1 MSEWVIKF
9 NGLSGYSGQRGPYSP
24 YKPCNHSLYIR
35 IIIFPHIDN
44 TQSTG
49 HNSPFH
55 EISASWH
62 CLEFQP
68 ITGAAALQC
77 GTVCCYHR
85 QAAGDLKEMH
95 WKVVAENE
103 VVDVRSVF
111 TRVNLTVGTI
121 QKVVTELQIRKMFTD
136 LEVIRLYW
144 PCHLLVSP
152 ACTAQFCTRCAV
164 H

>member
-1 MSEWVIKF
+1 MIELWISIIVSITELWIFTIVVNYVYPWV
-9 NGLSGYSGQRGPYSP
+9 
-24 YKPCNHSLYIR
+24 
-35 IIIFPHIDN
+35 
-44 TQSTG
+44 
-49 HNSPFH
+49 NSPFH
-55 EISASWH
+55 EISASWR

-77 GTVCCYHR
+77 GTVCCYRR
-85 QAAGDLKEMH
+85 QAAGDLKEIH

-121 QKVVTELQIRKMFTD
+121 QKVVTEVQIRKMFTD

-144 PCHLLVSP
+144 PCHLFVSP

-164 H
+164 NK

>member
-1 MSEWVIKF
+1 MIITI
-9 NGLSGYSGQRGPYSP
+9 LADALAPYRAWPSADTELTKHDP
-24 YKPCNHSLYIR
+24 RHGASSLTAY
-35 IIIFPHIDN
+35 
-44 TQSTG
+44 
-49 HNSPFH
+49 SPFH

-77 GTVCCYHR
+77 GTVCCYCR

-121 QKVVTELQIRKMFTD
+121 QKVVTEVQIRKMFTD

-144 PCHLLVSP
+144 PCHLFVSP

>member
-1 MSEWVIKF
+1 MPIGICESWLLHTQSWEHTITIRISK
-9 NGLSGYSGQRGPYSP
+9 RGPRGA
-24 YKPCNHSLYIR
+24 KL
-35 IIIFPHIDN
+35 
-44 TQSTG
+44 
-49 HNSPFH
+49 NSPFH
-55 EISASWH
+55 EISASWR

-77 GTVCCYHR
+77 GTVCCYRR

-121 QKVVTELQIRKMFTD
+121 QKVVTEVQIRKMFTY

-144 PCHLLVSP
+144 PCHLFVSP

>member
-1 MSEWVIKF
+1 MLVKGATCVRKMCVFWNGRLLHNEWWHWVVICLKK
-9 NGLSGYSGQRGPYSP
+9 NS
-24 YKPCNHSLYIR
+24 
-35 IIIFPHIDN
+35 
-44 TQSTG
+44 QSWQG
-49 HNSPFH
+49 VCNSPFH

-77 GTVCCYHR
+77 GTVCCYRR

-121 QKVVTELQIRKMFTD
+121 QKVVTEVQIRKMFTD

-144 PCHLLVSP
+144 PCHLFVSP

>member
-1 MSEWVIKF
+1 MGAMASQTTSLTIVY
-9 NGLSGYSGQRGPYSP
+9 STVYSGTDERKHQNSAPLASVREIHRWPV
-24 YKPCNHSLYIR
+24 K
-35 IIIFPHIDN
+35 
-44 TQSTG
+44 
-49 HNSPFH
+49 SPFH
-55 EISASWH
+55 EISASWR

-77 GTVCCYHR
+77 GTVCCYRR

-121 QKVVTELQIRKMFTD
+121 QKVVTEVQIRKMFTD

-144 PCHLLVSP
+144 PCHLFVSP
-152 ACTAQFCTRCAV
+152 ACTA
-164 H
+164 